1 MAIIVS
7 TAEFHLLINL
17 DFSAGLE
24 FVRTS
29 SLSSVPSRMHL
40 IISFIQVMTMI
51 VDILAIFFSL
61 SLIRIVLVLIVAFSY
76 SSVVDVFVI
85 ISLVLSGGNFLV
97 SGNILEQ
104 LSDVVCLFNSGRLIL
119 IPRERGDSTN
129 GG

>member
-1 MAIIVS
+1 
-7 TAEFHLLINL
+7 
-17 DFSAGLE
+17 
-24 FVRTS
+24 
-29 SLSSVPSRMHL
+29 
-40 IISFIQVMTMI
+40 MTMI
-51 VDILAIFFSL
+51 VDILAVFFSL